1 MTAAPSITT
10 SDRPR
15 PRLIIFDFDG
25 TLAETEIIASEVIS
39 TKLAAEGVQVHPD
52 EITATLSGV
61 ERDDQQPRLESL
73 IGVSLPKNFME
84 TVGVEIQLAASVSLS
99 ATPGAIELLQWLTI
113 PFCVASN
120 TSRFE
125 LIHRMRAAN
134 LLGLVGSRFFSSDDI
149 GIRKPDPSVLLLAA
163 EVMGV
168 SARECLVIED
178 SVIGLSAARNANMRY
193 CAFGGARHHSNQLR
207 NDLRTF
213 EPEALLLNL
222 EELKGLLC
230 PM

>member
-168 SARECLVIED
+168 STGECLVIED
-178 SVIGLSAARNANMRY
+178 SVIGLNAARNAN
-193 CAFGGARHHSNQLR
+193 
-207 NDLRTF
+207 
-213 EPEALLLNL
+213 
-222 EELKGLLC
+222 
-230 PM
+230 

>member
-1 MTAAPSITT
+1 MMASPSIKT
-10 SDRPR
+10 SDRSR

-25 TLAETEIIASEVIS
+25 TLAETEIVASEVIS
-39 TKLAAEGVQVHPD
+39 AKLAAEGVQVHPD

-61 ERDDQQPRLESL
+61 ERDDQQRHLERLV
-73 IGVSLPKNFME
+73 GVSLPKNFME
-84 TVGVEIQLAASVSLS
+84 TAAAEIQLAASGTLS
-99 ATPGAIELLQWLTI
+99 ATPGAIELLQWLSI

-149 GIRKPDPSVLLLAA
+149 GVRKPDPSVLLLAA
-163 EVMGV
+163 EIMGV
-168 SARECLVIED
+168 SARECLVVED

-193 CAFGGARHHSNQLR
+193 CAFGGARHHTSRLR

-222 EELKGLLC
+222 AELKGLLC